1 MVKVE
6 GTLDEMYE
14 LFGDARRVVKSTK
27 QAIRSGRKIAKK
39 AKRPLNAWQ
48 KYVKANNKKFRY
60 KSGAKKGQVNLK
72 AMSRAFKK
80 TKGGRKK

>member
-14 LFGDARRVVKSTK
+14 LFGEARRTVRSTK
-27 QAIRSGRKIAKK
+27 QAIRSGRKVAKK
-39 AKRPLNAWQ
+39 VKRPLNAWQ

-80 TKGGRKK
+80 TRKGKK